1 VPIYRLSVAQYH
13 RMVRAGILVDDD
25 PVELLEGWLV
35 QKMGKKPPHTFSTGQ
50 VRDTLPHV
58 LPPGWFVSSQQPV
71 TGETSEPEPDVAV
84 VRGNR
89 RDYLERHPEPRETGI
104 LVEVSDSTLRH
115 DRGFKKR
122 IYARDRTPVYWIVNL
137 VDRQVE
143 VYTDPTG
150 PADVPDYRQRQ
161 DYKPGEDVPVVIDG
175 QEVGRIPVAELLP

>member
-1 VPIYRLSVAQYH
+1 
-13 RMVRAGILVDDD
+13 
-25 PVELLEGWLV
+25 
-35 QKMGKKPPHTFSTGQ
+35 
-50 VRDTLPHV
+50 
-58 LPPGWFVSSQQPV
+58 V

-104 LVEVSDSTLRH
+104 LVEVPDSTLRH